1 MDERIM
7 AKTDAKQS
15 RIIEIVILVFAI
27 ICIALV
33 VADLSV
39 NLSRAIDTQRNRV
52 EIEAEATDPTPD
64 ATFSLPDFKKFISG
78 GEKNPVNE

>member
-1 MDERIM
+1 M
-7 AKTDAKQS
+7 AKKDNKQG

-33 VADLSV
+33 VVDMSV

-52 EIEAEATDPTPD
+52 EIETGAANPPPD
-64 ATFSLPDFKKFISG
+64 STFFSQDFQKVHRS
-78 GEKNPVNE
+78 GEKDSANE

>member
-33 VADLSV
+33 VVDMSV
-39 NLSRAIDTQRNRV
+39 NLSRAIDPQRNRV
-52 EIEAEATDPTPD
+52 EIKAGATDPTPD
-64 ATFSLPDFKKFISG
+64 ATFSPPDFKNFSAEEK
-78 GEKNPVNE
+78 KNPAHE